1 MCVLVHT
8 MLTICAFHRA
18 DQALERGQRQ
28 TTSPPDYRALVA
40 AYAFAANPATRSAGA
55 RAAIG
60 QRTDDC
66 LEAVP
71 GRERHSLPDPPP
83 DRPAPPPSDYDRAIS
98 APYRTPDPRHPG
110 PPPPAPPAHTHTHP

>member
-1 MCVLVHT
+1 MCVLFHT

-40 AYAFAANPATRSAGA
+40 AYAFAENPATRSAGA

-71 GRERHSLPDPPP
+71 GSERQSLRDRRLGGPAHHHDGHVTPISGLYINP
-83 DRPAPPPSDYDRAIS
+83 DRP
-98 APYRTPDPRHPG
+98 
-110 PPPPAPPAHTHTHP
+110 PA